1 MENKNKPAEDA
12 LIKNLV
18 EQMDRELEKPFEE
31 QDMDYIEECSRRL
44 QEIAG
49 ERYDPEPA
57 DRKESIE
64 KIKRLGNRTSR
75 KKVLIKRLGVAAAA
89 ACLVFVILGG
99 GIAWADG
106 DYSSLPLTELF
117 DRIDW
122 LLRPGESV
130 ETDENTFGKSDA
142 KCYNSFEEMIA
153 SEKVAILYP
162 NWLPDDTKIKMII
175 FEENNYQGGR
185 EIRVLFDDESVEY
198 FVYLYDD
205 YASENE
211 ELFTEE
217 HLMEIDGNNY
227 YVRTIGDKTNAVF
240 YRNGYSY
247 SVTAKNSEDLL
258 GILKGLVMK
267 N

>member
-1 MENKNKPAEDA
+1 MGNKNKPAEDA

-89 ACLVFVILGG
+89 ACLVLVMMGG

-106 DYSSLPLTELF
+106 DYSRLPFGDLLYRMAF
-117 DRIDW
+117 I
-122 LLRPGESV
+122 LRPGEAADIGGDTFYKSV
-130 ETDENTFGKSDA
+130 TYSTI
-142 KCYNSFEEMIA
+142 EEFLEA
-153 SEKVAILYP
+153 QDTLVLYPTCLPEKVELKEIRFYKK
-162 NWLPDDTKIKMII
+162 DTGEKEMYCV
-175 FEENNYQGGR
+175 FSDR
-185 EIRVLFDDESVEY
+185 EIQFYVF
-198 FVYLYDD
+198 LYDKYSNLD
-205 YASENE
+205 EVFAGEEPSEINGVKYYIRE
-211 ELFTEE
+211 TENG
-217 HLMEIDGNNY
+217 M
-227 YVRTIGDKTNAVF
+227 VNAVF
-240 YRNGYSY
+240 NREGYSY
-247 SVTAKNSEDLL
+247 SVTAGNLEDLM
-258 GILKGLVMK
+258 GILKGLEMK
-267 N
+267 G